1 MFKFLKK
8 DNYFIGGAIG
18 IIVPV
23 LTWVILY
30 FANDLIHNPKGV
42 SYFRPFMIQILSLIP
57 NLILLRIYLI
67 NLKAD
72 KTGRGILFVTFII
85 GITLFIINL

>member
-8 DNYFIGGAIG
+8 DHYLLGGAIG
-18 IIVPV
+18 ILAPV
-23 LTWVILY
+23 ILWVILY
-30 FANDLIHNPKGV
+30 YSNEAIHNSKGV

-57 NLILLRIYLI
+57 NLLLLRYYLI
-67 NLKAD
+67 SLKCD

-85 GITLFIINL
+85 GIGMFIMNL